1 MLLRALAALL
11 ALAAGAGATS
21 CELALQSAC
30 GGVAPAVAC
39 GVCAGRRQRQ
49 LRLAGCSDATIR
61 EYCQHVG
68 GGCAVYVSSVNG
80 SDASPGTSP
89 STAVATLSAGLASA
103 RKQRHGAGGAPPRC
117 TIRVA
122 GTHVLNATLQLWK
135 ADSYTT
141 LTAWDGAPAP
151 TISGGAAV
159 PAASWRLWQG
169 GWGADISPL
178 LRSAAIDP
186 SSGWQPSALFAG
198 RRLRRVRTPVL
209 HWDAPLANYTTDAG
223 QDVCRWGFVY
233 SPGDIPD
240 DWDLSAGALRLWRV
254 VGFHQWSKSYHTV
267 RAVFRENRTILFEQ
281 PAPFYYGQVRPSPSL
296 PASSNCLSSLRSCS
310 SAESEAA
317 VCAGSSW
324 RTPPPASAT
333 TSRAPRSCP

>member
-1 MLLRALAALL
+1 MLVRVLVPVL
-11 ALAAGAGATS
+11 ALAAAVGATS

-30 GGVAPAVAC
+30 GGAAPAAAC

-103 RKQRHGAGGAPPRC
+103 RKQRHGAGGAAARC

-159 PAASWRLWQG
+159 PAASWRQWQG

-186 SSGWQPSALFAG
+186 SSGWQPSALFAAG
-198 RRLRRVRTPVL
+198 CRLRRVRTPVL

-223 QDVCRWGFVY
+223 KDACRWGFVY
-233 SPGDIPD
+233 SPGDIHD

-254 VGFHQWSKSYHTV
+254 VGFHQWTKSYHTV
-267 RAVFRENRTILFEQ
+267 RAVFRDNRTILFEQ
-281 PAPFYYGQVRPSPSL
+281 PAPFYYGQVRPCPSL
-296 PASSNCLSSLRSCS
+296 PASSKTAFLLELFASLRGS
-310 SAESEAA
+310 SAES
-317 VCAGSSW
+317 
-324 RTPPPASAT
+324 
-333 TSRAPRSCP
+333 